1 MEQVLLILDKAKR
14 PYFTETYLF
23 ITVALPVSIH
33 PKSVSGV
40 KKRLGK

>member
-1 MEQVLLILDKAKR
+1 MEQVLFIFDKAKCS
-14 PYFTETYLF
+14 YFTETYLF
-23 ITVALPVSIH
+23 ITVALPGLIH